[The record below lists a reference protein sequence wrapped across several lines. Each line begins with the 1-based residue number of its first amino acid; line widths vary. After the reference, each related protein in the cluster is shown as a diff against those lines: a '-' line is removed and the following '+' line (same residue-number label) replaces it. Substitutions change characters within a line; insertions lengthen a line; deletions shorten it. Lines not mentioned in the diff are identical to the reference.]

1 MNIGVSGINEG
12 VAEHMSSGSQY
23 QLSHSSVE
31 GPEPWTERQSHALIP
46 LGILMC
52 LVERTTQ

>member
-23 QLSHSSVE
+23 QLSQLE
-31 GPEPWTERQSHALIP
+31 
-46 LGILMC
+46 C
-52 LVERTTQ
+52 